1 MLEQAWK
8 QCATQNVRDDAGL
21 TYYEWLATARE
32 TTDSSIR
39 ENTARSILAYLT
51 SSDQA
56 ALDGLHLSWRAMA
69 QGELKAW
76 DAANQ
81 DWTLAFEQ
89 GFADVKTSCFLALAQ
104 LHRGDEQNY
113 RRVCVQMV
121 DELGTTTDEDARFRF
136 AWACA
141 HGPLA
146 LDDLKVPLEVAAKLV
161 EESPNCAAYQC
172 TLGALLYRAARYD
185 EAAERLRQA
194 TDAFVVN
201 PSDQFSTLYPKVLMA
216 MVQWKLGDDTKS
228 RELFAEVQAH
238 YDDAV
243 NSSSSWN
250 RRATLELFRRE
261 AEGLILSARPKRQ
274 GNLLA
279 ETSSDDSNRVQTFQ
293 HAADGKPEQESEKR
307 LK

>member
-1 MLEQAWK
+1 
-8 QCATQNVRDDAGL
+8 
-21 TYYEWLATARE
+21 
-32 TTDSSIR
+32 
-39 ENTARSILAYLT
+39 
-51 SSDQA
+51 
-56 ALDGLHLSWRAMA
+56 MA
-69 QGELKAW
+69 HGELKAW

-89 GFADVKTSCFLALAQ
+89 GFRDVKTSCFLALVQ

-113 RRVCVQMV
+113 CRVCAQMV
-121 DELGTTTDEDARFRF
+121 DELGATTEEDARFRF

-146 LDDLKVPLEVAAKLV
+146 LNDLTVPLEVASSLV
-161 EESPNCAAYQC
+161 EANPDCAAYQC
-172 TLGALLYRAARYD
+172 TLGALLYRAGRYD
-185 EAAERLRQA
+185 EAAERLRKA
-194 TDAFVVN
+194 TGAFALN

-228 RELFAEVQAH
+228 RELFAEVQAN

-243 NSSSSWN
+243 NSASSWN

-261 AEGLILSARPKRQ
+261 AEGLISSVPPKPHGR
-274 GNLLA
+274 LLA
-279 ETSSDDSNRVQTFQ
+279 ETISDGSNGVPTFQ
-293 HAADGKPEQESEKR
+293 PAADGKLEQEIAKR